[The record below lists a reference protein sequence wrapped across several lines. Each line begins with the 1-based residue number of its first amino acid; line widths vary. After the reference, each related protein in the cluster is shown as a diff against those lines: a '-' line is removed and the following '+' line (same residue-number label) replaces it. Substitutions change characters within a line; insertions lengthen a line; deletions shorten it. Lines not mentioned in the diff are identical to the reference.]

1 MGGRG
6 LQTLNAA
13 LRTAWGD
20 APASRTLLARV
31 LQLAVDA
38 DFPEDGGYPGA
49 GAVIRNPGVLPVI
62 TSLLRGRG
70 GWTAKALGADQ
81 ATLRTWILD
90 VFARLLA
97 DSVASR
103 AAADQADLLGELLE
117 WFADAARD
125 EEASDENGP
134 DSRVEK
140 EGDDAGGS
148 PGSSDDSTS
157 ARIAVCIGSCAS
169 HSLTA
174 RNFRAVFRM
183 LADPQTGPRGRRL
196 LLSALRAAARRDGP
210 AAYFDFTGAGD
221 GGGGHHTL
229 LGAAAARE
237 VENGPGSLVLSN
249 PLAYRAGA
257 RVTRSRLGCAL
268 NPSRRAETPV
278 AWPCSR

>member
-1 MGGRG
+1 M
-6 LQTLNAA
+6 
-13 LRTAWGD
+13 
-20 APASRTLLARV
+20 
-31 LQLAVDA
+31 
-38 DFPEDGGYPGA
+38 
-49 GAVIRNPGVLPVI
+49 I

-70 GWTAKALGADQ
+70 GWTAKALDADQ

-125 EEASDENGP
+125 DEGQRDENGP

-169 HSLTA
+169 HSLSA
-174 RNFRAVFRM
+174 RNFRAVFRCSRTPKRT
-183 LADPQTGPRGRRL
+183 AGPAPVAA
-196 LLSALRAAARRDGP
+196 SALRAAARRDGP

-221 GGGGHHTL
+221 GGGVITRSW
-229 LGAAAARE
+229 AAAAAAAGRLKMGR
-237 VENGPGSLVLSN
+237 VRWSSATLSRG
-249 PLAYRAGA
+249 RAGA
-257 RVTRSRLGCAL
+257 RVTRSRRGCAW

-278 AWPCSR
+278 AWPCLR